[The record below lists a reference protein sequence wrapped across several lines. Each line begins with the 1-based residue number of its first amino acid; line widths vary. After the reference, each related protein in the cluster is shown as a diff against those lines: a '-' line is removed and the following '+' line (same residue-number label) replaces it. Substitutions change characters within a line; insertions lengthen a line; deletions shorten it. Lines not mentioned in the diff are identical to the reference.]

1 MSHNITFTSVPENVD
16 RKRLLAG
23 IQMEAEENG
32 DGYPGAVKWH
42 DELAPLGSREEAEAK
57 INQLDRGWYDDHAV
71 RYYWFGDA
79 KETKRMTEIRARIQ
93 ETRDK
98 MTVYRREHSVTNFK
112 AEFIGCP
119 NCGSKI
125 SRKYLRA
132 DNCPVCRADMRS
144 ETTKKTLAGYEAKI
158 RDLNA
163 QIEQE
168 RRKQTS
174 ARKVLWLVK
183 YEYHS

>member
-1 MSHNITFTSVPENVD
+1 MSHQICYEVFNENVN
-16 RKRLLAG
+16 RKAVLAA
-23 IQMEAEENG
+23 IQAEAERYG
-32 DGYPGAVKWH
+32 DGYNGPLKFH
-42 DELAPLGSREEAEAK
+42 DEIQPLESRDAAEAR
-57 INQLDRGWYDDHAV
+57 IRSLDKGWYDDHAV
-71 RYYWFGDA
+71 RYIDHSEA

-183 YEYHS
+183 YEYHC